1 MNSTATNLNRYW
13 FLDSVAGWRE
23 AFLDGLEP
31 TTPDGDLVLDALPG
45 SASLLLDATQQAAE
59 FKCPTALCSDGRGNL
74 LVVDAALNRVKRIDM
89 ARSTVTTLP
98 AIGEKGA
105 APRELFEPR
114 GIAVLPSGS
123 IVISDT
129 RNHHIKIFSSPMYAL
144 LQDWGANNALGQ
156 PAQGNGHKMFRF
168 PWTVAVGD
176 CNSIYVVDRGNRRI
190 QKIQADG
197 TWQYEFSETGWVS
210 PTRLALGP
218 DGLIALVDAGT
229 NSVAVIAPGITQL
242 LSGVDNPQSFAVDTG
257 ARVYVG
263 DGDGLMHLFVP
274 DPNRPNRYE
283 LAGAGMTGFDGAIV
297 DLAWDSTYGLLAIV
311 AETSNGRQQRL
322 WTINPNG
329 APVRTGTYI
338 SQPLDSN
345 ISNCQ
350 WHRVLLNASV
360 PDGTSIQIDS
370 FTAEAPPDP
379 VSQVTD
385 PAFNQWKLCVKAGN
399 DNPDCLVQ
407 SSPGRYLWL
416 RLTFNSNGLNS
427 PELRSMKVF
436 YPRVSYLQYL
446 PAVYQEDEKSR
457 PFLERFL
464 SIFQSE
470 FDYLDRK
477 IDRIW
482 QLFNPGSIPAKDLN
496 WLASWLAVVVNPAWS
511 ESKLRSML
519 KNAFQAQCMR
529 GTVAGLTQAI
539 SDYVGVQAV
548 IVEHFQMRRL
558 PVLSGG
564 ASLEGLSSG
573 SPVVAAYAG
582 TWQYGIQLWS
592 SDFYKRLQ
600 LTSNSQIGDF
610 QLVSDPAPDV
620 EPANW
625 DAHQF
630 TVLFLASPYGSGDV
644 EQQISQLVEREKP
657 VHTQANIC
665 PLLPRFRIGVQSTI
679 GTDSVVG
686 GISYLVLNQLATLGY
701 DSILGCSKEELK
713 LRQVGIAPHPRVG
726 LSSLLS

>member
-1 MNSTATNLNRYW
+1 MNSMSTNPDRYW

-31 TTPDGDLVLDALPG
+31 TSPDGYLVLDALPG
-45 SASLLLDATQQAAE
+45 SATLLLDPTQQAAE
-59 FKCPTALCSDGRGNL
+59 FKCPSALCSDGCGNL
-74 LVVDAALNRVKRIDM
+74 FVVDAALNLVKRIDL
-89 ARSTVTTLP
+89 ARGSVKTLP
-98 AIGEKGA
+98 TIGEKGA

-114 GIAVLPSGS
+114 GIAVLPNGS
-123 IVISDT
+123 VVVSDT
-129 RNHHIKIFSSPMYAL
+129 RNHHIKIFSSAMYAM

-156 PAQGNGHKMFRF
+156 PEQGNGRKMFRF
-168 PWTVAVGD
+168 PWSVAVGD
-176 CNSIYVVDRGNRRI
+176 CDSVYVVDRGNRRI
-190 QKIQADG
+190 QKIRLDG
-197 TWQYEFSETGWVS
+197 TWQNQFSRTGWIS

-218 DGLIALVDAGT
+218 NGLMVVVDAGT
-229 NSVAVIAPGITQL
+229 NLVTVIAPGICQTF
-242 LSGVDNPQSFAVDTG
+242 SNVESPQSVAVDRE

-263 DGDGLMHLFVP
+263 DSEGLMHLFVP
-274 DPNRPNRYE
+274 DPNTPNHYE
-283 LAGAGMTGFDGAIV
+283 LAGTGMTGFDGAIV

-311 AETSNGRQQRL
+311 AEASNGRRQRL
-322 WTINPNG
+322 WMINPNG

-338 SQPLDSN
+338 TQALDSK
-345 ISNCQ
+345 IPNCQ

-360 PDGTSIQIDS
+360 PAGTSIQIDS
-370 FTAEAPPDP
+370 FTAETQPDP
-379 VSQVTD
+379 GSPITD
-385 PAFNQWKLCVKAGN
+385 PFVNQWKLCVKAGD

-407 SSPGRYLWL
+407 SGPGRYLWL
-416 RLTFNSNGLNS
+416 RLTFKSNGLTS
-427 PELRSMKVF
+427 PELRSLKVF

-446 PAVYQEDEKSR
+446 PAVYQENENSR
-457 PFLERFL
+457 QFLERFL
-464 SIFQSE
+464 SIFQTE
-470 FDYLDRK
+470 FDGLDYQ
-477 IDRIW
+477 IDRVW
-482 QLFNPGSIPAKDLN
+482 QLFNPGSIPAQDLN
-496 WLASWLAVVVNPAWS
+496 WLAGWLAVVVNPAWS

-539 SDYVGVQAV
+539 QDYVGVQAV
-548 IVEHFQMRRL
+548 VVEHFLVRRL
-558 PVLSGG
+558 PVLSGDT
-564 ASLEGLSSG
+564 SLDG
-573 SPVVAAYAG
+573 
-582 TWQYGIQLWS
+582 GIRLWS
-592 SDFYKRLQ
+592 SDFYKRMQ
-600 LTSNSQIGDF
+600 LSSNSQIGNF

-620 EPANW
+620 EPLNW

-644 EQQISQLVEREKP
+644 ERQITQLVEREKP

-713 LRQVGIAPHPRVG
+713 LRQIGIAPHPRLG
-726 LSSLLS
+726 LSSQLS

>member
-23 AFLDGLEP
+23 AFLNGLEP
-31 TTPDGDLVLDALPG
+31 TSPDGDLILDALPG
-45 SASLLLDATQQAAE
+45 SATLLLDATQQAAE

-74 LVVDAALNRVKRIDM
+74 FVVDAALNLVKRIDL

-98 AIGEKGA
+98 AIGGKGA

-129 RNHHIKIFSSPMYAL
+129 RNHHIKIFSSAMYAL

-156 PAQGNGHKMFRF
+156 PEQGNGRKMFRF
-168 PWTVAVGD
+168 PWSVAVGAG
-176 CNSIYVVDRGNRRI
+176 NSIYVVDRGNRRI
-190 QKIQADG
+190 QKIRADG
-197 TWQYEFSETGWVS
+197 TWQNEFSETEWVS

-218 DGLIALVDAGT
+218 DGLIAVVDAGT
-229 NSVAVIAPGITQL
+229 NSVAVIAPGISQL
-242 LSGVDNPQSFAVDTG
+242 LSGVENPQSVAVDTE

-263 DGDGLMHLFVP
+263 DGDGVMHLFVP
-274 DPNRPNRYE
+274 DPNTPNRYE

-329 APVRTGTYI
+329 APVHTGTYI
-338 SQPLDSN
+338 TQALDSK
-345 ISNCQ
+345 IPNCQ

-360 PDGTSIQIDS
+360 PAGTSIQIDS
-370 FTAEAPPDP
+370 FTAEATQDLASPI
-379 VSQVTD
+379 TD
-385 PAFNQWKLCVKAGN
+385 PFVNQWKLCVKAGN

-407 SSPGRYLWL
+407 SGPGRYLWL
-416 RLTFNSNGLNS
+416 RLTFNSNGLLS

-470 FDYLDRK
+470 FDGLDYR

-539 SDYVGVQAV
+539 SDYAGVQAV
-548 IVEHFQMRRL
+548 VVEHFLMRRL

-564 ASLEGLSSG
+564 ASLDG
-573 SPVVAAYAG
+573 
-582 TWQYGIQLWS
+582 GIRLWS
-592 SDFYKRLQ
+592 QAFYKRLQ
-600 LTSNSQIGDF
+600 LASNSQIGNF
-610 QLVSDPAPDV
+610 QLLSDPAPDV
-620 EPANW
+620 EPMNR

-644 EQQISQLVEREKP
+644 ERQITQLVEREKP

-713 LRQVGIAPHPRVG
+713 LRQIGIALHPRVG
-726 LSSLLS
+726 LSSQLS